1 MTLTEKIFTLKSI
14 APFNNLSDQELIITA
29 NITQEKKY
37 KSGDLIYTG
46 GNTLYNLFIIAKGMV
61 SVKSDKKIEGF
72 FGFNELVIDEV
83 ITEDIYAKEDVTI
96 LLISKAHLLTL
107 IYESPSIMIEF
118 LSIKEGVES

>member
-14 APFNNLSDQELIITA
+14 KPFNNLSDQELIITA

-61 SVKSDKKIEGF
+61 TVKSDKKIEGF

-118 LSIKEGVES
+118 LSLKEGVES

>member
-14 APFNNLSDQELIITA
+14 APFNNLTDQELIITA
-29 NITQEKKY
+29 NITQEKNY
-37 KSGDLIYTG
+37 KDGDLIYTN
-46 GNTLYNLFIIAKGMV
+46 GNALYSLYIIANGEVV
-61 SVKSDKKIEGF
+61 SKNEKRIVGI

-83 ITEDIYAKEDVTI
+83 INEDICAKGDVSM

-118 LSIKEGVES
+118 LSLKEGADA